1 MTRMK
6 KLETPVTLFAAIE
19 AEQHEAL
26 RTIAF
31 QEHRS
36 IADIVRQAIDKLI
49 ERRAKPARITKPEI
63 TKPERIKVSSVRV

>member
-36 IADIVRQAIDKLI
+36 IADIVRQAIDELI
-49 ERRAKPARITKPEI
+49 ARHAKPAKTAKPPHVQV
-63 TKPERIKVSSVRV
+63 TSVRV

>member
-36 IADIVRQAIDKLI
+36 IADIVRQAIDELM
-49 ERRAKPARITKPEI
+49 ERRAKPARAM
-63 TKPERIKVSSVRV
+63 KPERMKVTSVRV

>member
-6 KLETPVTLFAAIE
+6 KLGMPVTLFAAIE

-26 RTIAF
+26 RTMAF

-36 IADIVRQAIDKLI
+36 IADIVRQAIDEFI
-49 ERRAKPARITKPEI
+49 ERQAKSAKT
-63 TKPERIKVSSVRV
+63 TKPERMKVTSVRV

>member
-6 KLETPVTLFAAIE
+6 ELATPVTLFAAIE

-26 RTIAF
+26 RLLAF

-36 IADIVRQAIDKLI
+36 IADIVRQAIDELI
-49 ERRAKPARITKPEI
+49 ERRAKPASA
-63 TKPERIKVSSVRV
+63 TKPERMKVTSVRV

>member
-6 KLETPVTLFAAIE
+6 KLETPVTLFAAFE

-26 RTIAF
+26 RTIAM

-36 IADIVRQAIDKLI
+36 IADIVRQAIDQFI
-49 ERRAKPARITKPEI
+49 ETHTRSAKG
-63 TKPERIKVSSVRV
+63 TKPERMKVTSVRV

>member
-19 AEQHEAL
+19 AEQHDAL

-31 QEHRS
+31 QERRS
-36 IADIVRQAIDKLI
+36 IADIVRQAIDELI
-49 ERRAKPARITKPEI
+49 ERRAKPARTA
-63 TKPERIKVSSVRV
+63 KPERIKVTSVRV

>member
-6 KLETPVTLFAAIE
+6 KLEAPVTLFAAIE
-19 AEQHEAL
+19 SEQHELL

-36 IADIVRQAIDKLI
+36 IADVVRQAIDEFVGRQVKPPKATKA
-49 ERRAKPARITKPEI
+49 ERM
-63 TKPERIKVSSVRV
+63 KVTSVRV

>member
-1 MTRMK
+1 MAKGK

-31 QEHRS
+31 QERRS
-36 IADIVRQAIDKLI
+36 IADIVRQAIDQFI
-49 ERRAKPARITKPEI
+49 DRHGKPTRT
-63 TKPERIKVSSVRV
+63 TKPERMKVTSVRV

>member
-6 KLETPVTLFAAIE
+6 KLEAPVTLFAAIE

-26 RTIAF
+26 RLLAF

-36 IADIVRQAIDKLI
+36 IADIVRQAIDDFL
-49 ERRAKPARITKPEI
+49 EARTKPAKGTKPGGM
-63 TKPERIKVSSVRV
+63 KVTSVRV

>member
-1 MTRMK
+1 MK

-36 IADIVRQAIDKLI
+36 IADIVRQAIDQFI
-49 ERRAKPARITKPEI
+49 ETHAKPAKGM
-63 TKPERIKVSSVRV
+63 KQERMKVTSVRV

>member
-1 MTRMK
+1 MTRTK

-31 QEHRS
+31 QERRS
-36 IADIVRQAIDKLI
+36 IADIVRQAID
-49 ERRAKPARITKPEI
+49 EFVEAHAKSAKGTKA
-63 TKPERIKVSSVRV
+63 ERIKVTSVRV

>member
-26 RTIAF
+26 RTMAF
-31 QEHRS
+31 QERRS
-36 IADIVRQAIDKLI
+36 IADIVRQAID
-49 ERRAKPARITKPEI
+49 EFVETHAKPAKG
-63 TKPERIKVSSVRV
+63 TKPERLKVTSVRV

>member
-6 KLETPVTLFAAIE
+6 KLEAPVTLFASIE
-19 AEQHEAL
+19 AEQHELL

-36 IADIVRQAIDKLI
+36 IADVVRQAID
-49 ERRAKPARITKPEI
+49 EFVDRQAKPPKAK
-63 TKPERIKVSSVRV
+63 KPERMKVSSVRV